1 MSSIQELDTALHA
14 WRNHRS
20 QSAAA
25 WLVQVHRPLVL
36 RAVRHSGVPEEMHE
50 DAAQE
55 VFAQVFAA
63 LPRYTAQR
71 PFACWLSVIARNTC
85 WKLRRHWQNR
95 HALSACFENA
105 ALDADECTLTDHE
118 RRPDRAL
125 MRQELHASLQALL
138 DALPERERTLIERHL
153 HEENNETR
161 STAAERTALSRARA
175 KLRAHWP
182 SKEGRFAS
190 AHGG

>member
-25 WLVQVHRPLVL
+25 WLVQAHRPLVL

-55 VFAQVFAA
+55 VFSQVFES

-71 PFACWLSVIARNTC
+71 PFARWLSVIARNTC
-85 WKLRRHWQNR
+85 WKLRRHWQHR
-95 HALSACFENA
+95 RALSACFENA
-105 ALDADECTLTDHE
+105 ALDADEFTLTDHE

-125 MRQELHASLQALL
+125 MRQELHASRQALI

-153 HEENNETR
+153 HEENNATR
-161 STAAERTALSRARA
+161 STASERTALSRARA

>member
-1 MSSIQELDTALHA
+1 MNSIQQLDTALHA
-14 WRNHRS
+14 WQHHRS
-20 QSAAA
+20 QSAAT
-25 WLVQVHRPLVL
+25 WLVQAHRPLVL
-36 RAVRHSGVPEEMHE
+36 HAVRHSGVPAEMHE

-85 WKLRRHWQNR
+85 WKLRRHWQHR

-105 ALDADECTLTDHE
+105 ALDADECILSDHE

-138 DALPERERTLIERHL
+138 DALPERERALIERHL
-153 HEENNETR
+153 HEDDAETR
-161 STAAERTALSRARA
+161 PTAAERTALCRARA
-175 KLRAHWP
+175 KLRANWR
-182 SKEGRFAS
+182 SN
-190 AHGG
+190 